1 MERLEGLD
9 EEFQKEE
16 TEKVTSIEETK
27 KKRPPF
33 HYWEVAGD
41 HKTGKQIPYQYYDA
55 GNGE

>member
-16 TEKVTSIEETK
+16 TEKVTSIEEAK

-33 HYWEVAGD
+33 HYWEVAGVQ
-41 HKTGKQIPYQYYDA
+41 H
-55 GNGE
+55 

>member
-27 KKRPPF
+27 KK
-33 HYWEVAGD
+33 
-41 HKTGKQIPYQYYDA
+41 KTTISLLGSGRCTAQ
-55 GNGE
+55 NET